1 MLLEA
6 PTLAGYILV
15 ITLCTTPARN
25 DCQVF
30 LPEND
35 TGVKTLTECE
45 KVKEIMLSGSDGKRP
60 LRGDQ
65 SVILECEPAA

>member
-15 ITLCTTPARN
+15 ISLCTTAAHD

-30 LPEND
+30 LPEDNS
-35 TGVKTLTECE
+35 GVKTFTECE

-60 LRGDQ
+60 LRGDPH
-65 SVILECEPAA
+65 VILECEPA